1 MATSPTALGRTNFT
15 VGGVSLRAK
24 VIRKTLV
31 HPAQPTL
38 AENEWL
44 PLSNLDRV
52 VTPTFSSV
60 IHFYEGAVSEGRSFE
75 CVVGGLK
82 RSLSEALVHFF
93 PLAGRLEVRDD
104 GLVDL
109 HCNDAGAVFIEVALG
124 VELAEVGGAQTMD
137 ALSGLE
143 LARLGRGPLYMP
155 DQLMDMP
162 TLVVQVTQFKCGAVA
177 IATSWHHTIA
187 DGSSGCHFIQ
197 AWSEIASGAG
207 ISLIPN
213 HNRQLLAPRDPPNP
227 SLVQGYSTKSA
238 HNLNKVNNDQEVLK
252 AFSGSKEP
260 PVINMF
266 HLDKVTVQ
274 ELKNL
279 ANKEIGEE
287 TVRKFTSAEGISALL
302 WQSMTRARIDVN
314 SKYGFSSA
322 HGDDDQQQNQE
333 ITRFFMFVDGRK
345 KLDMPKGYF
354 GNVVCSA
361 CAVST
366 ENEIINNAPSYAAT
380 LIREACS
387 KADGDY
393 FKSLIDWVEVQ
404 GSSPSKSEHVNSV
417 GHDVAA
423 TFWTFFPLFNM
434 EFGFG
439 KPTFAARNSP
449 PRPLIDGIA
458 MMPSAK
464 GPGNMVALL
473 NLSADRMQRLRS
485 DPQFNSV
492 FLGL

>member
-1 MATSPTALGRTNFT
+1 MATSPTAMGRTSLT

-24 VIRKTLV
+24 MIRKTLV
-31 HPAQPTL
+31 HPAQPTA

-60 IHFYEGAVSEGRSFE
+60 IHFYDGAVSEARSFE

-82 RSLSEALVHFF
+82 KSLSEALVYFF
-93 PLAGRLEVRDD
+93 PLAGRLELRDD

-109 HCNDAGAVFIEVALG
+109 HCNDAGAVFIEMSLG

-137 ALSGLE
+137 SLSGLE
-143 LARLGRGPLYMP
+143 SARLGRGPLYMP

-162 TLVVQVTQFKCGAVA
+162 TLVVQVTRFKCGAVA
-177 IATSWHHTIA
+177 VATSWHHTIA

-197 AWSEIASGAG
+197 AWSEIATGAG

-238 HNLNKVNNDQEVLK
+238 HNLNKVSSDREVLK
-252 AFSGSKEP
+252 TFGGSQEP

-266 HLDKVTVQ
+266 HLDKDTVQ
-274 ELKNL
+274 ELKNA
-279 ANKEIGEE
+279 ANEELGEE
-287 TVRKFTSAEGISALL
+287 NVRKFTSAEGISALL
-302 WQSMTRARIDVN
+302 WQSMTRARTE
-314 SKYGFSSA
+314 SST
-322 HGDDDQQQNQE
+322 HDDDDYPRQNQE
-333 ITRFFMFVDGRK
+333 VTRFFMFVDGRK
-345 KLDMPKGYF
+345 KLNMPKGYF

-366 ENEIINNAPSYAAT
+366 EDEIMNNAPSYAAT
-380 LIREACS
+380 LIRQACS
-387 KADGDY
+387 RADGDY

-423 TFWTFFPLFNM
+423 TFWTFFPLYSM